1 MIRRT
6 KNISITMPI
15 AMAKQV
21 ERLAKRE
28 NRTMSELVREA
39 LRRYEGGSA
48 RTSHDD
54 LQWAVQLIA
63 DSKREQ
69 REKPMSSEEL
79 IAESA
84 RLAGYGS
91 RQARKLGIKESD
103 IVGIIRKA
111 RARHR
116 AS

>member
-1 MIRRT
+1 
-6 KNISITMPI
+6 MPI

-21 ERLAKRE
+21 ERMARRE

-39 LRRYEGGSA
+39 LRRYKGSGA
-48 RTSHDD
+48 RTTHDD
-54 LQWAVQLIA
+54 LQWAGRLVA

-69 REKPMSSEEL
+69 KEKPMTSEEL
-79 IAESA
+79 LAESA

-103 IVGIIRKA
+103 IVGIIRKT
-111 RARHR
+111 RARYH